1 MSLAHRIIP
10 CLDTDGER
18 VVKGVN
24 FVGLRDAGD
33 PAALA
38 RRYNAEGA
46 DELVVLD
53 IAASRD
59 RRPTFLE
66 IIRKVAAE
74 LAIPL
79 TAGGGIRTLDDARA
93 VVRAGADKVTVNTAA
108 VLRPELIS
116 ELSEEFGSQAVVLA
130 IDAKRDGECWR
141 VMTTDGRVSMELD
154 AVSWATK
161 GAELGAGEILLT
173 SVDRDGTQSGFDVA
187 LTAAISKQVMVPVI
201 ASGGARWSQHFAE
214 IFGEGGADAAL
225 AASIFH
231 DGIQSIRSLKEFLA
245 DEGIR
250 VRLPC

>member
-1 MSLAHRIIP
+1 VSLAHRIIP

-38 RRYNAEGA
+38 TRYNAEGA

-66 IIRKVAAE
+66 TIRRVAAE
-74 LAIPL
+74 LSIPL
-79 TAGGGIRTLDDARA
+79 TAGGGVRTLEDGRA
-93 VVRAGADKVTVNTAA
+93 VVRSGADKVTVNTAA
-108 VLRPELIS
+108 VERPELIS
-116 ELSEEFGSQAVVLA
+116 ELSQEFGAQAVVLA
-130 IDAKRDGECWR
+130 IDAKRCGDHWD
-141 VMTTDGRVSMELD
+141 VMVRGGRESAHLE
-154 AVSWATK
+154 AIEWAK
-161 GAELGAGEILLT
+161 KSVAFGAGEILLT
-173 SVDRDGTQSGFDVA
+173 SVDRDGTQSGFDTA
-187 LTAAISKQVMVPVI
+187 LTAAISREVSVPVI
-201 ASGGARWSQHFAE
+201 ASGGAKLPEHFVE
-214 IFGEGGADAAL
+214 IFTEGAADAAL

-231 DGIQSIRSLKEFLA
+231 DKVQSIRALKEFLA
-245 DEGIR
+245 AHDVE

>member
-24 FVGLRDAGD
+24 FVGLRHAGD
-33 PAALA
+33 PVALA
-38 RRYNAEGA
+38 ARYNAEGA

-59 RRPTFLE
+59 RRPTFLAT
-66 IIRKVAAE
+66 IRRVATE

-79 TAGGGIRTLDDARA
+79 TAGGGIRTLEDGRA

-108 VLRPELIS
+108 VERLTLIS
-116 ELSEEFGSQAVVLA
+116 ELSREFGAQAVVLA
-130 IDAKRDGECWR
+130 IDAKRAGDRWD
-141 VMTTDGRVSMELD
+141 VMVRGGRESAALD
-154 AVSWATK
+154 AIEWAQL
-161 GAELGAGEILLT
+161 GVAAGAGEILLT
-173 SVDRDGTQSGFDVA
+173 SVDRDGTQRGFDVE
-187 LTAAISKQVMVPVI
+187 LTSAVSKAVSVPVI
-201 ASGGARWSQHFAE
+201 ASGGAKLPEHFFE
-214 IFGEGGADAAL
+214 IFTKGAADAAL

-231 DGIQSIRSLKEFLA
+231 DSIQSIRALKEFLA
-245 DEGIR
+245 AKGVE